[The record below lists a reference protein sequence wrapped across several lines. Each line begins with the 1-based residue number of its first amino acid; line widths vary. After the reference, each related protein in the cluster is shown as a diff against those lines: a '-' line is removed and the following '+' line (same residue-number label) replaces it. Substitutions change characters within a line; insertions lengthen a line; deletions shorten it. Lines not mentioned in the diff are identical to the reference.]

1 MITNNLNP
9 RETKILNSIQIAFN
23 DFSEKLRA
31 VDFFVDM
38 KTEFFRAVWYV
49 FKKDGSYDVVIMN
62 RNEHYPEIYFD
73 KYQKLFDDDL
83 IDFSIKF
90 CDKILVE
97 ISEVQS
103 LYDIACNSYA
113 SKTVTEKVKEISTK
127 VLLNFNDE
135 GGKAVFCNDHVDN
148 FFSFGNRVVIFD
160 KSYKE
165 SECFI

>member
-23 DFSEKLRA
+23 DFSEKLES

-62 RNEHYPEIYFD
+62 KNDHYPEIYFD
-73 KYQKLFDDDL
+73 KYQKLFDDDS
-83 IDFSIKF
+83 IDFSVKF

-97 ISEVQS
+97 ISEVKS
-103 LYDIACNSYA
+103 LCDIACNGYVPE
-113 SKTVTEKVKEISTK
+113 TVTGKVKEISTK

-135 GGKAVFCNDHVDN
+135 GGKAVFCNDHIDN

-165 SECFI
+165 SE

>member
-1 MITNNLNP
+1 MITNNKDL
-9 RETKILNSIQIAFN
+9 RENKIINSIQIAFN
-23 DFSEKLRA
+23 DFSKKLGS

-73 KYQKLFDDDL
+73 KYQKLFDDDS

-103 LYDIACNSYA
+103 LYDIACNGYVPE
-113 SKTVTEKVKEISTK
+113 TVTEKVKEISTE
-127 VLLNFNDE
+127 VLLNFNND
-135 GGKAVFCNDHVDN
+135 GGKVVFCNDHVDN

-160 KSYKE
+160 KNHKE
-165 SECFI
+165 SE

>member
-1 MITNNLNP
+1 MIINNLNS

-23 DFSEKLRA
+23 DFSEKLES

-38 KTEFFRAVWYV
+38 KTEFFRVVWYV

-62 RNEHYPEIYFD
+62 RNDHYPEIYFE
-73 KYQKLFDDDL
+73 KYQKLFDDDS
-83 IDFSIKF
+83 IDFSVKF
-90 CDKILVE
+90 CDKILVK
-97 ISEVQS
+97 ISEVQG
-103 LYDIACNSYA
+103 LYDIACNGYVP
-113 SKTVTEKVKEISTK
+113 KTVTEKVKEIFTK

-135 GGKAVFCNDHVDN
+135 GGKAVFCNNHIDN

-165 SECFI
+165 SE